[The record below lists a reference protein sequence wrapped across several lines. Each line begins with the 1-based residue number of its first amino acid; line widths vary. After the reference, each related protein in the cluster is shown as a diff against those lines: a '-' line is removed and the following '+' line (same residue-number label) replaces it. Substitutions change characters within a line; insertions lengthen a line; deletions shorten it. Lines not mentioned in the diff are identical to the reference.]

1 MAFTPK
7 LPPVARAIFSTA
19 EHFFRKKKKIK
30 QNRTQT
36 NEQSKAQSY
45 KENAIFENLI

>member
-1 MAFTPK
+1 MAFTSK

-19 EHFFRKKKKIK
+19 EHFFRKKKIK

>member
-19 EHFFRKKKKIK
+19 ENFFRKKKNK

-45 KENAIFENLI
+45 KENAIFENLT